1 MRRVPHSYRCRSFST
16 VASSAVCV
24 HQDGINSS
32 IRECVE
38 GQFVLARR
46 SVCIERRP
54 LEVFRSLDGPQ
65 PGEWQGRG
73 DAHQPIS
80 GFRASWRPGIA
91 AALLLDNMVRT
102 ASSSRSD
109 HTGKEKAMLRSTGI
123 VAAAVAATS
132 VFPSTEFHG
141 AAGTDVDGMAAE
153 ANRRSSRRRNWS
165 GPCRR

>member
-54 LEVFRSLDGPQ
+54 LEVFRSLDGRSQ
-65 PGEWQGRG
+65 ANGKDGEMRTSRFLVSAQVG
-73 DAHQPIS
+73 D
-80 GFRASWRPGIA
+80 RASP
-91 AALLLDNMVRT
+91 L
-102 ASSSRSD
+102 
-109 HTGKEKAMLRSTGI
+109 
-123 VAAAVAATS
+123 
-132 VFPSTEFHG
+132 PSF
-141 AAGTDVDGMAAE
+141 
-153 ANRRSSRRRNWS
+153 
-165 GPCRR
+165 